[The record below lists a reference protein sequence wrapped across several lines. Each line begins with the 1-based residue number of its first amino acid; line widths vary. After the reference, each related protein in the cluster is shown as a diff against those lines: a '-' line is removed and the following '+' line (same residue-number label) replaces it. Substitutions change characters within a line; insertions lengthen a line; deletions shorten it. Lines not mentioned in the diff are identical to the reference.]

1 MSFLQ
6 PAPPAFDPSQRASLQ
21 PAPPPF
27 DLEEWLAKPY
37 LSRLKANCQDWV
49 DVAAMVRRG
58 PWLEESFD
66 FPVEVT
72 HAGSERQPV
81 LA

>member
-1 MSFLQ
+1 MSF
-6 PAPPAFDPSQRASLQ
+6 LQ

-27 DLEEWLAKPY
+27 DLTEWRSKPY
-37 LSRLKANCQDWV
+37 LARLKGWV
-49 DVAAMVRRG
+49 AVAQLVRRG

-72 HAGSERQPV
+72 RAGGGRRPV
-81 LA
+81 AA